1 MNMLAH
7 GTKFAP
13 GLLRPSKMQQ
23 QVYSPFFEKNEVLS
37 SSFLKGGRNNQATK
51 VQTSS
56 AMYVIKTFLNPASRQ
71 MRFEKEV
78 SFLNHCKNLGIRS
91 VPEILQVNSETF
103 SILQT
108 FVDGKKPDA
117 LTDFHFHEAAKFIR
131 TVNNGEV
138 SSHTEFI
145 EATEALFDG
154 QKLFDDISQRSKL
167 LRVTNIRSVV
177 NESILIEVESLI
189 EKLLDK
195 RFSILPSLNSLI
207 KSSLSSDRLGFI
219 SPSDFGFH
227 NSIETLDGLFFIDF
241 EYSGLD
247 SPVKLILDFIF
258 QPDYFILERDANYF
272 CNQIGE
278 IYGIEFEDIK
288 REIRLL
294 FAIKWFLIVLKRVSP
309 EESSRITQQAVENY
323 YQTRLLPLV

>member
-1 MNMLAH
+1 
-7 GTKFAP
+7 
-13 GLLRPSKMQQ
+13 MQQ
-23 QVYSPFFEKNEVLS
+23 EVYSPFFETNEVLRS
-37 SSFLKGGRNNQATK
+37 TFLTGGRNNQATK
-51 VQTSS
+51 VEANS
-56 AMYVIKTFLNPASRQ
+56 AVYVIKTFLNPASRQ
-71 MRFEKEV
+71 MRFEREV
-78 SFLNHCKNLGIRS
+78 SFLNHCKNQGIRS

-103 SILQT
+103 SILQS
-108 FVDGKKPDA
+108 FVDGKKPEA
-117 LTDFHFHEAAKFIR
+117 LTDFHFKEAAKFILA
-131 TVNNGEV
+131 VNSGEV
-138 SSHTEFI
+138 SSHAEI
-145 EATEALFDG
+145 MEATEALFDG
-154 QKLFDDISQRSKL
+154 QKLFDDIYQRSKL
-167 LRVTNIRSVV
+167 LRATNIRSVI

-227 NSIETLDGLFFIDF
+227 NSIETLDELFFIDF
-241 EYSGLD
+241 EYSGFD
-247 SPVKLILDFIF
+247 SPVKLILDFMF

-278 IYGIEFEDIK
+278 IYGITFEDIT

-309 EESSRITQQAVENY
+309 EESSKITPQVVENY
-323 YQTRLLPLV
+323 YQTRLSPLV